1 MIAKELLNP
10 KSIVICGVS
19 SDVHKPGGKALKNL
33 LESPFKGQV
42 YAVNPKE
49 TEVQGVKCY
58 AKVDDLPQ
66 VDCAILCIAAKF
78 CTQTVDVLA
87 KEKGT
92 KGFIIISAGFS
103 EENAEGAAIEKHIVD
118 TINSVGGSLIGP
130 NCTGFLNTN
139 YAGCFD
145 TPIPTLD
152 PKGVDFITGSGAT
165 AVFIKEYGMSNGLK
179 FNSVWA
185 VGNSAQLGI
194 EDVLEH
200 LDETFDPERSS
211 RVIMLYMEKI
221 GDPQRLLKHSR
232 SLINKG
238 CHIAAIKSGGSV
250 AGSRAASSHTG
261 ALATND
267 AAVDAL
273 FRKAGIVRCQNRQE
287 LTTVCAV
294 FMYPELKGN
303 RCAVVTH
310 AGGPAVML
318 TDVLSNGG
326 MEVPSLKE
334 HPKAP
339 ELLSKLFAGSSVG
352 NPIDFLATGTA
363 EQLGY
368 ILDAVENDFDEID
381 FSVVIFGSPG
391 LFSNKEVY
399 DLLDQ
404 KMRTCK
410 KPIFPVLPSIINV
423 KEEIED
429 FIAKGNIN
437 FPEECVLGNAIC
449 KIYNTP
455 KPKTGIVESLP
466 IDKLII
472 SPANEPA
479 NEPDKDAVAAVA
491 ESIRQWGML
500 SPITVSPKD
509 GNYRVVAGAKR
520 VRAAALAGMK
530 EIMAYIQE
538 DAAVSDQPDIDVVR
552 IRKTVERCKDG
563 YMEIADYNELLDAAG
578 ISRKKSVEVSNK
590 EDALAFAK
598 EVGCSKDVPLVMK
611 VVGPLHKSDVGGVT
625 LGVKDLDT
633 VAREFDRLIVIP
645 ETYAVEMYPM
655 LDGTDVYIGAIRDPK
670 FGHQVFF
677 GLGGIFIEV
686 LKDVESVLVPT
697 NKEEVLKKLKNL
709 KGYKILEGV
718 RGQEGVNLDLY
729 ADQIVRVSALVQAAP
744 EIAEMDLNPLL
755 GNPRYVTAVDARIRL
770 EK

>member
-10 KSIVICGVS
+10 KSIVVCGAS
-19 SDVHKPGGKALKNL
+19 SDIHKPGGKALKNL
-33 LESPFKGQV
+33 LESPFRGPV

-58 AKVDDLPQ
+58 ASVNDLPQ
-66 VDCAILCIAAKF
+66 VECAILCIAAKF

-87 KEKGT
+87 KEKGC

-103 EENAEGAAIEKHIVD
+103 EESHEGALIEKHIVD

-130 NCTGFLNTN
+130 NCTGFLNVN

-152 PKGVDFITGSGAT
+152 PHGVDFITGSGAT
-165 AVFIKEYGMSNGLK
+165 AVFIKEYGISNGLK

-200 LDETFDPERSS
+200 LDETFDPVKSS

-238 CHIAAIKSGGSV
+238 CHIAAIKSGNSA

-261 ALATND
+261 ALATSD

-273 FRKAGIVRCQNRQE
+273 FRKAGIVRCHNRQE

-294 FMYPELKGN
+294 FMHPEIKGK
-303 RCAVVTH
+303 RCAVITH

-326 MEVPSLKE
+326 MEVPPLKD
-334 HPKAP
+334 HPASP
-339 ELLSKLFAGSSVG
+339 ALLAKLFGGSSVG

-368 ILDAVENDFDEID
+368 IIDTVENEYTDID

-399 DLLDQ
+399 DLLDE
-404 KMRTCK
+404 KMKTCK

-423 KEEIED
+423 KDEIND
-429 FIAKGNIN
+429 FIAKGRIN

-449 KIYNTP
+449 KVYNTP
-455 KPKTGIVESLP
+455 KPQPEHVELP
-466 IDKLII
+466 K
-472 SPANEPA
+472 
-479 NEPDKDAVAAVA
+479 
-491 ESIRQWGML
+491 
-500 SPITVSPKD
+500 
-509 GNYRVVAGAKR
+509 
-520 VRAAALAGMK
+520 
-530 EIMAYIQE
+530 
-538 DAAVSDQPDIDVVR
+538 IDVAR
-552 IRKTVERCKDG
+552 IRKTIDRCKSG
-563 YMEIADYNELLDAAG
+563 YLEIADYNELLDAAG
-578 ISRKKSVEVSNK
+578 ISRKKSVEVSKK

-633 VAREFDRLIVIP
+633 VAKEFDRLIVIKD
-645 ETYAVEMYPM
+645 TYAVEMYPM
-655 LDGTDVYIGAIRDPK
+655 LDGIDVYIGAIKDPK
-670 FGHQVFF
+670 FGHQIFF

-686 LKDVESVLVPT
+686 LKDVQSALAPITADEA
-697 NKEEVLKKLKNL
+697 KEMLKQL
-709 KGYKILEGV
+709 KGYKILQGV

-729 ADQIVRVSALVQAAP
+729 ADQVARVSALVQAAP

-755 GNPRYVTAVDARIRL
+755 GNPRYVTAVDARIRI

>member
-10 KSIVICGVS
+10 RSIVICGAS
-19 SDVHKPGGKALKNL
+19 SDVHKPGGKSLKNL

-58 AKVDDLPQ
+58 SKVEDLPQ

-78 CTQTVDVLA
+78 CAQTVDVLA
-87 KEKGT
+87 KEKGC
-92 KGFIIISAGFS
+92 KGFIIVSAGFS
-103 EENAEGAAIEKHIVD
+103 EESHEGAEIEKHIVD

-130 NCTGFLNTN
+130 NCTGFLNVN

-145 TPIPTLD
+145 TPIPPLD

-200 LDETFDPERSS
+200 LDETFDPVKSS
-211 RVIMLYMEKI
+211 HVIMLYMEKI

-238 CHIAAIKSGGSV
+238 CHIAAIKSGGSA

-294 FMYPELKGN
+294 FMYPELKGK

-326 MEVPSLKE
+326 MEVPSLKD
-334 HPKAP
+334 HPASP
-339 ELLSKLFAGSSVG
+339 ALLEKLFGGSSVG

-368 ILDAVENDFDEID
+368 ILDTVENEYTDID

-423 KEEIED
+423 KSEIED

-437 FPEECVLGNAIC
+437 FPEECVLGNALV
-449 KIYNTP
+449 KVYNTP
-455 KPKTGIVESLP
+455 KPQPENVELP
-466 IDKLII
+466 K
-472 SPANEPA
+472 
-479 NEPDKDAVAAVA
+479 
-491 ESIRQWGML
+491 
-500 SPITVSPKD
+500 
-509 GNYRVVAGAKR
+509 
-520 VRAAALAGMK
+520 
-530 EIMAYIQE
+530 
-538 DAAVSDQPDIDVVR
+538 IDVAR
-552 IRKTVERCKDG
+552 IRATVDRCKDG
-563 YMEIADYNELLDAAG
+563 YMEISDYNELLDAAG
-578 ISRKKSVEVSNK
+578 ISRKKSVEVSK
-590 EDALAFAK
+590 REDALAFAK

-633 VAREFDRLIVIP
+633 VAKEFDRLIVIP

-655 LDGTDVYIGAIRDPK
+655 LDGTDVYIGAIRDDK
-670 FGHQVFF
+670 FGHQIFF

-686 LKDVESVLVPT
+686 LKDVQSALAPITAAEA
-697 NKEEVLKKLKNL
+697 KEMLKQL

-729 ADQIVRVSALVQAAP
+729 ADQVARVSALVQAAP

>member
-1 MIAKELLNP
+1 MINPKLLNP
-10 KSIVICGVS
+10 QSIVICGAS
-19 SDVHKPGGKALKNL
+19 SDIHKPGGKSLKNL
-33 LESPFKGQV
+33 LESPFKGQI

-78 CTQTVDVLA
+78 CAQTVDVLA
-87 KEKGT
+87 KEKGCR
-92 KGFIIISAGFS
+92 GFIIVSAGFS
-103 EENAEGAAIEKHIVD
+103 EESHEGAEIEKHIVD

-130 NCTGFLNTN
+130 NCTGFLNVN

-152 PKGVDFITGSGAT
+152 PHGVDFITGSGAT
-165 AVFIKEYGMSNGLK
+165 AVFIKEYGISNGLK

-200 LDETFDPERSS
+200 LDETFDPEKSS

-238 CHIAAIKSGGSV
+238 CHIAAIKSGGSA

-273 FRKAGIVRCQNRQE
+273 FQKAGIVRCHNRQE
-287 LTTVCAV
+287 LTTVCGV
-294 FMYPELKGN
+294 FMHPEIKGK
-303 RCAVVTH
+303 RCAVITH

-326 MEVPSLKE
+326 MEVPSLKD
-334 HPKAP
+334 HPASP
-339 ELLSKLFAGSSVG
+339 ALLAKLFGGSSVG

-368 ILDAVENDFDEID
+368 IIDTVENEYDEID

-399 DLLDQ
+399 DLLDE
-404 KMRTCK
+404 KMKTCK

-423 KEEIED
+423 KDEIND
-429 FIAKGNIN
+429 FIAKGRIN

-449 KIYNTP
+449 KVYNTP
-455 KPKTGIVESLP
+455 KPQPEHVELP
-466 IDKLII
+466 
-472 SPANEPA
+472 
-479 NEPDKDAVAAVA
+479 
-491 ESIRQWGML
+491 Q
-500 SPITVSPKD
+500 
-509 GNYRVVAGAKR
+509 
-520 VRAAALAGMK
+520 
-530 EIMAYIQE
+530 
-538 DAAVSDQPDIDVVR
+538 IDVAR
-552 IRKTVERCKDG
+552 IRKTIDKCGDG

-578 ISRKKSVEVSNK
+578 ISRKKSVEVSKK

-625 LGVKDLDT
+625 LNVKDLDT
-633 VAREFDRLIVIP
+633 VSKEFDRLMAIKD
-645 ETYAVEMYPM
+645 TYAVEMYPM
-655 LDGTDVYIGAIRDPK
+655 LDGTDVYIGAIRDDK

-686 LKDVESVLVPT
+686 LKDVQSALAPITAAEAKVMLT
-697 NKEEVLKKLKNL
+697 KLR
-709 KGYKILEGV
+709 GYKILQGV
-718 RGQEGVNLDLY
+718 RGQEPVNIDLY
-729 ADQIVRVSALVQAAP
+729 ADQIARISALVQAAP

>member
-1 MIAKELLNP
+1 MICKELLNP
-10 KSIVICGVS
+10 KSIVVCGAS
-19 SDVHKPGGKALKNL
+19 SDIHKPGGKALKNL
-33 LESPFKGQV
+33 LESNFKGQV
-42 YAVNPKE
+42 YTVNPKE
-49 TEVQGVKCY
+49 TEVQGIKCY
-58 AKVDDLPQ
+58 TKVDDLPQ

-78 CTQTVDVLA
+78 CAQTVDVLTQQ
-87 KEKGT
+87 KGT

-118 TINSVGGSLIGP
+118 SINAVGGSLIGP

-165 AVFIKEYGMSNGLK
+165 AVFIKEYGITNGLT

-200 LDETFDPERSS
+200 LDETFDPEKSS
-211 RVIMLYMEKI
+211 RVIMLYMEKV

-238 CHIAAIKSGGSV
+238 CHIAAIKSGGSA

-287 LTTVCAV
+287 LTTVCGV

-326 MEVPSLKE
+326 MEVPSLKD
-334 HPKAP
+334 HPASP
-339 ELLSKLFAGSSVG
+339 ALLEKLFAGSSVG

-368 ILDAVENDFDEID
+368 ILDAVENDYEDID

-391 LFSNKEVY
+391 LFSNREVY
-399 DLLDQ
+399 KLLDE
-404 KMRTCK
+404 KMKTCK

-423 KEEIED
+423 KEEIQE
-429 FIAKGNIN
+429 FIDRG
-437 FPEECVLGNAIC
+437 
-449 KIYNTP
+449 P
-455 KPKTGIVESLP
+455 KPQPENVEQ
-466 IDKLII
+466 
-472 SPANEPA
+472 PA
-479 NEPDKDAVAAVA
+479 
-491 ESIRQWGML
+491 
-500 SPITVSPKD
+500 
-509 GNYRVVAGAKR
+509 
-520 VRAAALAGMK
+520 
-530 EIMAYIQE
+530 
-538 DAAVSDQPDIDVVR
+538 IDVER
-552 IRKTVERCKDG
+552 IRKTVDRCKDG

-578 ISRKKSVEVSNK
+578 ISRKKSVEVDK
-590 EDALAFAK
+590 VEDAIAFAK

-625 LGVKDLDT
+625 LGVKDLET
-633 VAREFDRLIVIP
+633 VEKEFNRLIVIP

-655 LDGTDVYIGAIRDPK
+655 LDGTDVYIGAIKDPK
-670 FGHQVFF
+670 FGHQIFF

-686 LKDVESVLVPT
+686 LKDVQSALAPITAAEA
-697 NKEEVLKKLKNL
+697 KEMLTKLR
-709 KGYKILEGV
+709 GYKILQGV
-718 RGQEGVNLDLY
+718 RGQEPVNIDLY
-729 ADQIVRVSALVQAAP
+729 AEQVARVSALVQAAP

>member
-10 KSIVICGVS
+10 RSIVICGAS
-19 SDVHKPGGKALKNL
+19 SDVHKPGGKSLKNL
-33 LESPFKGQV
+33 LESPFKGQI

-78 CTQTVDVLA
+78 CAQTVDVLA
-87 KEKGT
+87 KEKGC
-92 KGFIIISAGFS
+92 KGFIIVSAGFS
-103 EENAEGAAIEKHIVD
+103 EENAEGAEIEKHIVD

-130 NCTGFLNTN
+130 NCTGFLNVN

-145 TPIPTLD
+145 TPIPPLD

-200 LDETFDPERSS
+200 LDETFDPEKSS
-211 RVIMLYMEKI
+211 HVIMLYMEKI

-238 CHIAAIKSGGSV
+238 CHIAAIKSGGSA

-294 FMYPELKGN
+294 FMYPELKGK
-303 RCAVVTH
+303 RCAVITH

-326 MEVPSLKE
+326 MEVPSLKD
-334 HPKAP
+334 HPASAP
-339 ELLSKLFAGSSVG
+339 LLEKLFGGSSVG

-368 ILDAVENDFDEID
+368 IIDTVENEYTDID

-423 KEEIED
+423 KDEIND

-437 FPEECVLGNAIC
+437 FPEECVLGNALV
-449 KIYNTP
+449 KVYNTP
-455 KPKTGIVESLP
+455 KPQPENVELP
-466 IDKLII
+466 K
-472 SPANEPA
+472 
-479 NEPDKDAVAAVA
+479 
-491 ESIRQWGML
+491 
-500 SPITVSPKD
+500 
-509 GNYRVVAGAKR
+509 
-520 VRAAALAGMK
+520 
-530 EIMAYIQE
+530 
-538 DAAVSDQPDIDVVR
+538 IDVAR
-552 IRKTVERCKDG
+552 IRRTVERCKDG

-578 ISRKKSVEVSNK
+578 ISRKKSVEVSKK

-633 VAREFDRLIVIP
+633 VAKEFDRLIVIP

-655 LDGTDVYIGAIRDPK
+655 LDGTDVYIGAIRDEK
-670 FGHQVFF
+670 FGHQIFF

-686 LKDVESVLVPT
+686 LKDVQSALAPITAAEA
-697 NKEEVLKKLKNL
+697 KEMLKQL

-718 RGQEGVNLDLY
+718 RGQEGVNIDLY
-729 ADQIVRVSALVQAAP
+729 AEQVARVSALVQAAP

>member
-1 MIAKELLNP
+1 MINPKLLNP
-10 KSIVICGVS
+10 QSIVVCGAS
-19 SDVHKPGGKALKNL
+19 SDIHKPGGKSLKNL
-33 LESPFKGQV
+33 LESPFKGQI

-78 CTQTVDVLA
+78 CAQTVDVLA
-87 KEKGT
+87 KEKGCR
-92 KGFIIISAGFS
+92 GFIIVSAGFS
-103 EENAEGAAIEKHIVD
+103 EESHEGAEVEKHIVD

-130 NCTGFLNTN
+130 NCTGFLNVN

-152 PKGVDFITGSGAT
+152 PHGVDFITGSGAT
-165 AVFIKEYGMSNGLK
+165 AVFIKEYGISNGLK

-200 LDETFDPERSS
+200 LDETFDPEKSS

-238 CHIAAIKSGGSV
+238 CHIAAIKSGGSA

-273 FRKAGIVRCQNRQE
+273 FRKAGIVRCHNRQE
-287 LTTVCAV
+287 LTTVCGV
-294 FMYPELKGN
+294 FMHPEIKGK
-303 RCAVVTH
+303 RCAVITH

-318 TDVLSNGG
+318 TDVLSDGG
-326 MEVPSLKE
+326 MEVPSLKD
-334 HPKAP
+334 HPASP
-339 ELLSKLFAGSSVG
+339 ALLAKLFGGSSVG

-368 ILDAVENDFDEID
+368 IIDTVENEYDEID

-399 DLLDQ
+399 DLLDE
-404 KMRTCK
+404 KMKTCK

-423 KEEIED
+423 KSEIED

-437 FPEECVLGNAIC
+437 FPEECVLGNALV
-449 KIYNTP
+449 KVYNTP
-455 KPKTGIVESLP
+455 KPQPENVELP
-466 IDKLII
+466 KID
-472 SPANEPA
+472 
-479 NEPDKDAVAAVA
+479 VA
-491 ESIRQWGML
+491 
-500 SPITVSPKD
+500 
-509 GNYRVVAGAKR
+509 R
-520 VRAAALAGMK
+520 VRA
-530 EIMAYIQE
+530 
-538 DAAVSDQPDIDVVR
+538 
-552 IRKTVERCKDG
+552 TVDRCKDG
-563 YMEIADYNELLDAAG
+563 YMEISDYNELLDAAG
-578 ISRKKSVEVSNK
+578 ISRKKSVEVSKK

-633 VAREFDRLIVIP
+633 VAKEFDRLIVIP

-655 LDGTDVYIGAIRDPK
+655 LDGTDVYIGAIRDEK
-670 FGHQVFF
+670 FGHQIFF

-686 LKDVESVLVPT
+686 LKDVQSALAPITAAEA
-697 NKEEVLKKLKNL
+697 KEMLKQL

-718 RGQEGVNLDLY
+718 RGQEGVNIDLY
-729 ADQIVRVSALVQAAP
+729 AEQVARVSALVQAAP

>member
-10 KSIVICGVS
+10 RSIVICGAS
-19 SDVHKPGGKALKNL
+19 SDVHKPGGKSLKNL

-58 AKVDDLPQ
+58 SKVEDLPQ

-78 CTQTVDVLA
+78 CAQTVDVLA
-87 KEKGT
+87 KEKGC
-92 KGFIIISAGFS
+92 KGFIIVSAGFS
-103 EENAEGAAIEKHIVD
+103 EESHEGAEIEKHIVD

-130 NCTGFLNTN
+130 NCTGFLNVN

-145 TPIPTLD
+145 TPIPPLD

-200 LDETFDPERSS
+200 LDETFDPVKSS
-211 RVIMLYMEKI
+211 HVIMLYMEKI

-238 CHIAAIKSGGSV
+238 CHIAAIKSGGSA

-261 ALATND
+261 ALATKD

-294 FMYPELKGN
+294 FMYPELKGK

-326 MEVPSLKE
+326 MEVPSLKD
-334 HPKAP
+334 HPASP
-339 ELLSKLFAGSSVG
+339 ALLEKLFGGSSVG

-368 ILDAVENDFDEID
+368 ILDTVENEYTDID

-423 KEEIED
+423 KSEIED

-437 FPEECVLGNAIC
+437 FPEECVLGNALV
-449 KIYNTP
+449 KVYNTP
-455 KPKTGIVESLP
+455 KPQPENVELP
-466 IDKLII
+466 K
-472 SPANEPA
+472 
-479 NEPDKDAVAAVA
+479 
-491 ESIRQWGML
+491 
-500 SPITVSPKD
+500 
-509 GNYRVVAGAKR
+509 
-520 VRAAALAGMK
+520 
-530 EIMAYIQE
+530 
-538 DAAVSDQPDIDVVR
+538 IDVAR
-552 IRKTVERCKDG
+552 IRATVDRCKDG
-563 YMEIADYNELLDAAG
+563 YMEISDYNELLDAAG
-578 ISRKKSVEVSNK
+578 ISRKKSVEVSKK

-633 VAREFDRLIVIP
+633 VAKEFDRLIVIP

-655 LDGTDVYIGAIRDPK
+655 LDGTDVYIGAIRDDK
-670 FGHQVFF
+670 FGHQIFF

-686 LKDVESVLVPT
+686 LKDVQSALAPITAAEA
-697 NKEEVLKKLKNL
+697 KEMLKQL

-729 ADQIVRVSALVQAAP
+729 ADQVARVSALVQAAP

>member
-1 MIAKELLNP
+1 MINPKLLDP
-10 KSIVICGVS
+10 KSIVVCGAS
-19 SDVHKPGGKALKNL
+19 SDIHKPGGKALKNL
-33 LESPFKGQV
+33 LESAFKGQV

-78 CTQTVDVLA
+78 CAQTVDILA
-87 KEKGT
+87 KEKGCR
-92 KGFIIISAGFS
+92 GFIIVSAGFS
-103 EENAEGAAIEKHIVD
+103 EESHEGAEIEKHIVD

-139 YAGCFD
+139 YSGCFD
-145 TPIPTLD
+145 TPIPKLD

-165 AVFIKEYGMSNGLK
+165 AVFIKEYGISNGLK

-200 LDETFDPERSS
+200 LDETFDPEKSS

-238 CHIAAIKSGGSV
+238 CHIAAIKSGGSA

-273 FRKAGIVRCQNRQE
+273 FQKAGIVRCQNRQE
-287 LTTVCAV
+287 LTTVCGV
-294 FMYPELKGN
+294 FMHPELKGK
-303 RCAVVTH
+303 RCAVITH

-326 MEVPSLKE
+326 MEVPPLKD
-334 HPKAP
+334 HPASP
-339 ELLSKLFAGSSVG
+339 ALLAKLFGGSSVG

-368 ILDAVENDFDEID
+368 IIDTVENEYDEID

-399 DLLDQ
+399 NLLDE
-404 KMRTCK
+404 KMKTCK

-423 KEEIED
+423 KDEIND
-429 FIAKGNIN
+429 FIAKGRIN
-437 FPEECVLGNAIC
+437 FPEECVLGNALV
-449 KIYNTP
+449 KVYNTP
-455 KPKTGIVESLP
+455 KPQPEHVDLP
-466 IDKLII
+466 KVD
-472 SPANEPA
+472 
-479 NEPDKDAVAAVA
+479 VA
-491 ESIRQWGML
+491 
-500 SPITVSPKD
+500 
-509 GNYRVVAGAKR
+509 
-520 VRAAALAGMK
+520 
-530 EIMAYIQE
+530 
-538 DAAVSDQPDIDVVR
+538 R
-552 IRKTVERCKDG
+552 IRATVDRCKDG

-578 ISRKKSVEVSNK
+578 ISRKKSVEVSKK

-633 VAREFDRLIVIP
+633 VAKEFDRLIVIP

-655 LDGTDVYIGAIRDPK
+655 LDGTDVYIGAIRDEK
-670 FGHQVFF
+670 FGHQIFF

-686 LKDVESVLVPT
+686 LKDVQSALAPITAAEA
-697 NKEEVLKKLKNL
+697 KEMLTKLR
-709 KGYKILEGV
+709 GYKILQGV
-718 RGQEGVNLDLY
+718 RGQEPVNLDLY
-729 ADQIVRVSALVQAAP
+729 ADQIARVSALVQAAP

-755 GNPRYVTAVDARIRL
+755 GNPKYVTAVDARIRL

>member
-1 MIAKELLNP
+1 MINPKLLNP
-10 KSIVICGVS
+10 QSIVICGAS
-19 SDVHKPGGKALKNL
+19 SDIHKPGGKSLKNL
-33 LESPFKGQV
+33 LESPFKGQI

-78 CTQTVDVLA
+78 CAQTVDVLA
-87 KEKGT
+87 KEKGCR
-92 KGFIIISAGFS
+92 GFIIVSAGFS

-139 YAGCFD
+139 YSGCFD
-145 TPIPTLD
+145 TPIPKLD

-200 LDETFDPERSS
+200 LDETFDPEKSS
-211 RVIMLYMEKI
+211 HVIMLYMEKI
-221 GDPQRLLKHSR
+221 GDPMRLLKHSR
-232 SLINKG
+232 NLINKG
-238 CHIAAIKSGGSV
+238 CKIAAIKSGGSA

-273 FRKAGIVRCQNRQE
+273 FQKAGIVRCHNRQE
-287 LTTVCAV
+287 LTTVCGV
-294 FMYPELKGN
+294 FMHPELKGN
-303 RCAVVTH
+303 RCAVITH

-326 MEVPSLKE
+326 MEVPPLKD
-334 HPKAP
+334 HPASP
-339 ELLSKLFAGSSVG
+339 ALLAKLFGGSSVG

-368 ILDAVENDFDEID
+368 IIDTVENEYDEID

-399 DLLDQ
+399 DLLDE
-404 KMRTCK
+404 KMKTCK

-423 KEEIED
+423 KQEIED
-429 FIAKGNIN
+429 FIAKGRIN
-437 FPEECVLGNAIC
+437 FPEECVLGNALV
-449 KIYNTP
+449 KVWNTP
-455 KPKTGIVESLP
+455 KPQPENVELP
-466 IDKLII
+466 K
-472 SPANEPA
+472 
-479 NEPDKDAVAAVA
+479 
-491 ESIRQWGML
+491 
-500 SPITVSPKD
+500 
-509 GNYRVVAGAKR
+509 
-520 VRAAALAGMK
+520 
-530 EIMAYIQE
+530 
-538 DAAVSDQPDIDVVR
+538 IDVAR
-552 IRKTVERCKDG
+552 IRATVDRCKDG

-578 ISRKKSVEVSNK
+578 ISRKKSVEVSKK

-633 VAREFDRLIVIP
+633 VAKEFDRLIVIP

-670 FGHQVFF
+670 FGHQIFF

-686 LKDVESVLVPT
+686 LKDVQSALAPITAAEA
-697 NKEEVLKKLKNL
+697 KEMLTKLR
-709 KGYKILEGV
+709 GYKILQGV
-718 RGQEGVNLDLY
+718 RGQEPVNLDLY
-729 ADQIVRVSALVQAAP
+729 ADQVARVSALVQAAP

>member
-10 KSIVICGVS
+10 KSIVICGAS
-19 SDVHKPGGKALKNL
+19 SDIHKPGGKSLKNL

-58 AKVDDLPQ
+58 AKVDDLPP

-78 CTQTVDVLA
+78 CAQTVDVLA
-87 KEKGT
+87 KEKGC
-92 KGFIIISAGFS
+92 KGFIIVSAGFS

-130 NCTGFLNTN
+130 NCTGFLNVN

-145 TPIPTLD
+145 TPIPPLD

-200 LDETFDPERSS
+200 LDETFDPEKSS
-211 RVIMLYMEKI
+211 HVIMLYMEKI

-238 CHIAAIKSGGSV
+238 CHIAAIKSGGSA

-294 FMYPELKGN
+294 FMYPELKGK
-303 RCAVVTH
+303 RCAVITH

-326 MEVPSLKE
+326 MEVPSLKD
-334 HPKAP
+334 HPASP
-339 ELLSKLFAGSSVG
+339 ALLEKLFGGSSVG

-368 ILDAVENDFDEID
+368 IIDTVENEYTDID

-423 KEEIED
+423 KSEIED

-437 FPEECVLGNAIC
+437 FPEECVLGNALV
-449 KIYNTP
+449 KVYNTP
-455 KPKTGIVESLP
+455 KPQPENVELP
-466 IDKLII
+466 K
-472 SPANEPA
+472 
-479 NEPDKDAVAAVA
+479 
-491 ESIRQWGML
+491 
-500 SPITVSPKD
+500 
-509 GNYRVVAGAKR
+509 
-520 VRAAALAGMK
+520 
-530 EIMAYIQE
+530 
-538 DAAVSDQPDIDVVR
+538 IDVER
-552 IRKTVERCKDG
+552 IRRTVDRCKDG

-578 ISRKKSVEVSNK
+578 ISRKKSVEVSKK
-590 EDALAFAK
+590 EDALAFAR
-598 EVGCSKDVPLVMK
+598 EVGCSNDVPLVMK

-633 VAREFDRLIVIP
+633 VAKEFDRLIVIP

-686 LKDVESVLVPT
+686 LKDVQSALAPITAAEA
-697 NKEEVLKKLKNL
+697 KEMLKQL

-718 RGQEGVNLDLY
+718 RGQEGVNIDLY
-729 ADQIVRVSALVQAAP
+729 ADQVARVSALVQAAP

>member
-10 KSIVICGVS
+10 RSIVICGAS
-19 SDVHKPGGKALKNL
+19 SDIHKPGGKSLKNL
-33 LESPFKGQV
+33 LESPFKGQI

-58 AKVDDLPQ
+58 AKVEDLPQ
-66 VDCAILCIAAKF
+66 VDCALLCIAAKF
-78 CTQTVDVLA
+78 CAQTVDVLA
-87 KEKGT
+87 KEKGC

-103 EENAEGAAIEKHIVD
+103 EENAEGAAIEKHIVE

-130 NCTGFLNTN
+130 NCTGFLNVN

-200 LDETFDPERSS
+200 LDETFDPEKSS
-211 RVIMLYMEKI
+211 HVIMLYMEKI

-238 CHIAAIKSGGSV
+238 CHIAAIKSGGSA

-273 FRKAGIVRCQNRQE
+273 FRKAGIVRCHNRQE
-287 LTTVCAV
+287 LTTVCGV
-294 FMYPELKGN
+294 FMHPEIKGK
-303 RCAVVTH
+303 RCAVITH

-326 MEVPSLKE
+326 MEVPPLKD
-334 HPKAP
+334 HPASP
-339 ELLSKLFAGSSVG
+339 ALLAKLFGGSSVG

-368 ILDAVENDFDEID
+368 IIDTVENEYDEID

-399 DLLDQ
+399 DLLDE
-404 KMRTCK
+404 KMKTCK

-423 KEEIED
+423 KDEIED
-429 FIAKGNIN
+429 FIAKGRIN

-449 KIYNTP
+449 KVYNTP
-455 KPKTGIVESLP
+455 KPQPEHVELP
-466 IDKLII
+466 K
-472 SPANEPA
+472 
-479 NEPDKDAVAAVA
+479 
-491 ESIRQWGML
+491 
-500 SPITVSPKD
+500 
-509 GNYRVVAGAKR
+509 
-520 VRAAALAGMK
+520 
-530 EIMAYIQE
+530 
-538 DAAVSDQPDIDVVR
+538 IDVAR
-552 IRKTVERCKDG
+552 IRKTVERCEDG

-578 ISRKKSVEVSNK
+578 ISRKKSVEVSKK

-625 LGVKDLDT
+625 LNVKDMDT
-633 VAREFDRLIVIP
+633 VSKEFDRLMAIKD
-645 ETYAVEMYPM
+645 TYAVEMYPM
-655 LDGTDVYIGAIRDPK
+655 LDGTDVYIGAIKDPK
-670 FGHQVFF
+670 FGHQIFF

-686 LKDVESVLVPT
+686 LKDVQSALAPITADEA
-697 NKEEVLKKLKNL
+697 KEMLKQL
-709 KGYKILEGV
+709 KGYKILQGV
-718 RGQEGVNLDLY
+718 RGQEGVNIDLY
-729 ADQIVRVSALVQAAP
+729 ADQIARVSALVQAAP

-755 GNPRYVTAVDARIRL
+755 GNPRYVTAVDARIRI

>member
-1 MIAKELLNP
+1 MINSKLIAP
-10 KSIVICGVS
+10 KSIVVCGAS
-19 SDVHKPGGKALKNL
+19 SDIHKPGGKALKNL
-33 LESPFKGQV
+33 LESAFKGEV

-49 TEVQGVKCY
+49 DEVQGIKCY
-58 AKVDDLPQ
+58 KQVEDLPQ

-78 CTQTVDVLA
+78 CAHTVDVLTQQ
-87 KEKGT
+87 KGT
-92 KGFIIISAGFS
+92 QGFIIVSAGFS

-118 TINSVGGSLIGP
+118 AINAVGGSLIGP

-139 YAGCFD
+139 YSGCFD
-145 TPIPTLD
+145 TPIPQLD

-200 LDETFDPERSS
+200 LDETFDPEKSS

-232 SLINKG
+232 NLINKG
-238 CHIAAIKSGGSV
+238 CKIAAIKSGGSA

-273 FRKAGIVRCQNRQE
+273 FQKAGIVRCHNRQE

-294 FMYPELKGN
+294 FMHPELKGK
-303 RCAVVTH
+303 RCAVITH

-326 MEVPSLKE
+326 MEVPPLKD
-334 HPKAP
+334 HPASP
-339 ELLSKLFAGSSVG
+339 ALLSKLFAGSSVG

-368 ILDAVENDFDEID
+368 IIDTVENEYTDID

-399 DLLDQ
+399 DLLDE
-404 KMRTCK
+404 KMKTCK

-423 KEEIED
+423 KQEIED
-429 FIAKGNIN
+429 FIAKGRIN
-437 FPEECVLGNAIC
+437 FPEECVLGNALV
-449 KIYNTP
+449 KVWNTP
-455 KPKTGIVESLP
+455 KPQPEHVDLP
-466 IDKLII
+466 QVD
-472 SPANEPA
+472 
-479 NEPDKDAVAAVA
+479 VA
-491 ESIRQWGML
+491 
-500 SPITVSPKD
+500 
-509 GNYRVVAGAKR
+509 
-520 VRAAALAGMK
+520 
-530 EIMAYIQE
+530 
-538 DAAVSDQPDIDVVR
+538 R
-552 IRKTVERCKDG
+552 IRKTIERCESG
-563 YMEIADYNELLDAAG
+563 YLEIADYNELLDAAG
-578 ISRKKSVEVSNK
+578 ISRKKSVEVDKK
-590 EDALAFAK
+590 EEALAFAK
-598 EVGCSKDVPLVMK
+598 EVNCGKDTPLVMK

-625 LGVKDLDT
+625 LNVKDLDT
-633 VAREFDRLIVIP
+633 VSKEFDRLMAIKD
-645 ETYAVEMYPM
+645 TYAVEMYPM
-655 LDGTDVYIGAIRDPK
+655 LDGTDVYIGAIRDEK
-670 FGHQVFF
+670 FGHQIFF

-686 LKDVESVLVPT
+686 LKDVQSALAPITADEAKQMLT
-697 NKEEVLKKLKNL
+697 KLR
-709 KGYKILEGV
+709 GYKILQGV
-718 RGQEGVNLDLY
+718 RGQEPVNIDLY
-729 ADQIVRVSALVQAAP
+729 AEQVARVSALVQAAP
-744 EIAEMDLNPLL
+744 EIVEMDLNPLL
-755 GNPRYVTAVDARIRL
+755 GNPRYVTAVDARIRI

>member
-1 MIAKELLNP
+1 MINPKLLNP
-10 KSIVICGVS
+10 QSIVICGAS
-19 SDVHKPGGKALKNL
+19 SDIHKPGGKALKNL
-33 LESPFKGQV
+33 LESAFQGQI

-78 CTQTVDVLA
+78 CAQTVDVLTQQ
-87 KEKGT
+87 KGT

-118 TINSVGGSLIGP
+118 AINAVGGSLIGP

-139 YAGCFD
+139 YSGCFD
-145 TPIPTLD
+145 TPIPKLD

-200 LDETFDPERSS
+200 LDETFDPEKSS

-221 GDPQRLLKHSR
+221 GDPMRLLKHSR

-238 CHIAAIKSGGSV
+238 CHIAAIKSGGSA

-273 FRKAGIVRCQNRQE
+273 FQKAGIVRCHNRQE
-287 LTTVCAV
+287 LTTVCGV
-294 FMYPELKGN
+294 FMHPEIKGK
-303 RCAVVTH
+303 RCAVITH

-326 MEVPSLKE
+326 MEVPPLKD
-334 HPKAP
+334 HPASP
-339 ELLSKLFAGSSVG
+339 ALLAKLFGGSSVG

-368 ILDAVENDFDEID
+368 IIDTVENEYDEID

-399 DLLDQ
+399 DLLDE
-404 KMRTCK
+404 KMKTCK

-423 KEEIED
+423 KDEIND
-429 FIAKGNIN
+429 FIAKGRIN
-437 FPEECVLGNAIC
+437 FPEECVLGNAIV
-449 KIYNTP
+449 KVYNTP
-455 KPKTGIVESLP
+455 KPQPEHVELP
-466 IDKLII
+466 QVD
-472 SPANEPA
+472 
-479 NEPDKDAVAAVA
+479 VA
-491 ESIRQWGML
+491 
-500 SPITVSPKD
+500 
-509 GNYRVVAGAKR
+509 
-520 VRAAALAGMK
+520 
-530 EIMAYIQE
+530 
-538 DAAVSDQPDIDVVR
+538 R
-552 IRKTVERCKDG
+552 IRATVDRCKDG

-578 ISRKKSVEVSNK
+578 ISRKKSVEVSKK

-633 VAREFDRLIVIP
+633 VAKEFDRLIVIP

-670 FGHQVFF
+670 FGHQIFF

-686 LKDVESVLVPT
+686 LKDVQSALAPITAAEA
-697 NKEEVLKKLKNL
+697 KEMLTKLR
-709 KGYKILEGV
+709 GYKILQGV
-718 RGQEGVNLDLY
+718 RGQQPVNLDLY
-729 ADQIVRVSALVQAAP
+729 ADQIARVSALVQAAP

>member
-1 MIAKELLNP
+1 MINPKLLNP
-10 KSIVICGVS
+10 QSIVICGAS
-19 SDVHKPGGKALKNL
+19 SDIHKPGGKSLKNL
-33 LESPFKGQV
+33 LESPFKGQI

-58 AKVDDLPQ
+58 ANVNDLPQ

-78 CTQTVDVLA
+78 CAQTVDVLA
-87 KEKGT
+87 KEKGCR
-92 KGFIIISAGFS
+92 GFIIVSAGFS
-103 EENAEGAAIEKHIVD
+103 EENEEGAAIEKHIVD

-139 YAGCFD
+139 YSGCFD
-145 TPIPTLD
+145 TPIPKLD

-200 LDETFDPERSS
+200 LDETFNPETSS
-211 RVIMLYMEKI
+211 HVIMLYMEKI

-238 CHIAAIKSGGSV
+238 CHIAAIKSGGSA

-273 FRKAGIVRCQNRQE
+273 FQKAGIVRCHNRQE
-287 LTTVCAV
+287 LTTVCGV
-294 FMYPELKGN
+294 FMHPEIKGK
-303 RCAVVTH
+303 RCAVITH

-334 HPKAP
+334 HPASP
-339 ELLSKLFAGSSVG
+339 ALLAKLFGGSSVG

-368 ILDAVENDFDEID
+368 IIDTVENEYDEID
-381 FSVVIFGSPG
+381 FPVVIFGSPG

-399 DLLDQ
+399 DLLDE
-404 KMRTCK
+404 KMKTCK

-423 KEEIED
+423 KDEIAD
-429 FIAKGNIN
+429 FIAKGRIN

-449 KIYNTP
+449 KVYNTP
-455 KPKTGIVESLP
+455 KPQPENVELP
-466 IDKLII
+466 K
-472 SPANEPA
+472 
-479 NEPDKDAVAAVA
+479 
-491 ESIRQWGML
+491 
-500 SPITVSPKD
+500 
-509 GNYRVVAGAKR
+509 
-520 VRAAALAGMK
+520 
-530 EIMAYIQE
+530 
-538 DAAVSDQPDIDVVR
+538 IDVAR
-552 IRKTVERCKDG
+552 IRATVDRCKDG

-578 ISRKKSVEVSNK
+578 ISRKKSVEVSKK

-633 VAREFDRLIVIP
+633 VAKEFDRLIVIP

-670 FGHQVFF
+670 FGHQIFF

-686 LKDVESVLVPT
+686 LKDVQSALAPITAAEA
-697 NKEEVLKKLKNL
+697 KEMLTKLR
-709 KGYKILEGV
+709 GYKILQGV
-718 RGQEGVNLDLY
+718 RGQEPVNLDLY
-729 ADQIVRVSALVQAAP
+729 ADQVARVSALVQAAP

-755 GNPRYVTAVDARIRL
+755 GNTRYVTAVDARIRL

>member
-10 KSIVICGVS
+10 KSIVICGAS
-19 SDVHKPGGKALKNL
+19 SDIHKPGGKSLKNL
-33 LESPFKGQV
+33 LESPFKGQI

-66 VDCAILCIAAKF
+66 VDCALLCIAAKF
-78 CTQTVDVLA
+78 CAQTVDVLA
-87 KEKGT
+87 KEKGC

-103 EENAEGAAIEKHIVD
+103 EESHEGAEIEKHIVD

-130 NCTGFLNTN
+130 NCTGFLNVN

-145 TPIPTLD
+145 TPIPPLN

-165 AVFIKEYGMSNGLK
+165 AVFIKEYGMSNGLQ

-200 LDETFDPERSS
+200 LDETFDPEKSS
-211 RVIMLYMEKI
+211 HVIMLYMEKI

-238 CHIAAIKSGGSV
+238 CHIAAIKSGNSA

-261 ALATND
+261 ALATSD

-294 FMYPELKGN
+294 FMHPELKGK

-326 MEVPSLKE
+326 MEIPSLKE

-339 ELLSKLFAGSSVG
+339 ELLSKLFGGSSVG

-399 DLLDQ
+399 DLLDE
-404 KMRTCK
+404 KMKTCK

-423 KEEIED
+423 KDEIED
-429 FIAKGNIN
+429 FIAKGRIN

-449 KIYNTP
+449 KVYNTP
-455 KPKTGIVESLP
+455 KPQPEHVELP
-466 IDKLII
+466 KID
-472 SPANEPA
+472 
-479 NEPDKDAVAAVA
+479 VA
-491 ESIRQWGML
+491 
-500 SPITVSPKD
+500 
-509 GNYRVVAGAKR
+509 R
-520 VRAAALAGMK
+520 VRK
-530 EIMAYIQE
+530 T
-538 DAAVSDQPDIDVVR
+538 ID
-552 IRKTVERCKDG
+552 RCKSG
-563 YMEIADYNELLDAAG
+563 YLEIADYNELLDAAG
-578 ISRKKSVEVSNK
+578 ISRKKSVEVSKK

-633 VAREFDRLIVIP
+633 VAKEFDRLIVIP

-655 LDGTDVYIGAIRDPK
+655 LDGLDVYIGAIKDAK
-670 FGHQVFF
+670 FGHQIFF

-686 LKDVESVLVPT
+686 LKDVQSALAPITAAEA
-697 NKEEVLKKLKNL
+697 KEMLKQL

-718 RGQEGVNLDLY
+718 RGQEGVNIDLY
-729 ADQIVRVSALVQAAP
+729 ADQVARVSALVQAAP

-755 GNPRYVTAVDARIRL
+755 GNPRYVTAVDARIRI

>member
-10 KSIVICGVS
+10 RSIVICGAS
-19 SDVHKPGGKALKNL
+19 SDVHKPGGKSLKNL

-58 AKVDDLPQ
+58 AKVEDLPQ

-78 CTQTVDVLA
+78 CAQTVDVLA
-87 KEKGT
+87 KEKGC
-92 KGFIIISAGFS
+92 KGFIIVSAGFS
-103 EENAEGAAIEKHIVD
+103 EESHEGAEIEKHIVD

-130 NCTGFLNTN
+130 NCTGFLNVN

-145 TPIPTLD
+145 TPIPPLD

-200 LDETFDPERSS
+200 LDETFDPEKSS
-211 RVIMLYMEKI
+211 HVIMLYMEKI

-238 CHIAAIKSGGSV
+238 CHIAAIKSGGSA

-294 FMYPELKGN
+294 FMYPELKGK
-303 RCAVVTH
+303 RCAVITH

-334 HPKAP
+334 HPASP
-339 ELLSKLFAGSSVG
+339 ALLEKLFGGSSVG

-368 ILDAVENDFDEID
+368 IIDTVENEYTDID

-423 KEEIED
+423 KSEIED

-437 FPEECVLGNAIC
+437 FPEECVLGNALV
-449 KIYNTP
+449 KVYHTP
-455 KPKTGIVESLP
+455 KPQPENVELP
-466 IDKLII
+466 K
-472 SPANEPA
+472 
-479 NEPDKDAVAAVA
+479 
-491 ESIRQWGML
+491 
-500 SPITVSPKD
+500 
-509 GNYRVVAGAKR
+509 
-520 VRAAALAGMK
+520 
-530 EIMAYIQE
+530 
-538 DAAVSDQPDIDVVR
+538 IDVAR

-578 ISRKKSVEVSNK
+578 ISRKKSVEVSKK

-633 VAREFDRLIVIP
+633 VAKEFDRLIVIP

-655 LDGTDVYIGAIRDPK
+655 LDGIDVYIGAIRDPK
-670 FGHQVFF
+670 FGHQIFF

-686 LKDVESVLVPT
+686 LKDVQSALAPITAAEA
-697 NKEEVLKKLKNL
+697 KEMLKQL

-729 ADQIVRVSALVQAAP
+729 ADQVARVSALVQAAP

>member
-1 MIAKELLNP
+1 MINPKLLNP
-10 KSIVICGVS
+10 QSIVICGAS
-19 SDVHKPGGKALKNL
+19 SDIHKPGGKSLKNL
-33 LESPFKGQV
+33 LESPFKGQI

-78 CTQTVDVLA
+78 CAQTVDVLA
-87 KEKGT
+87 KEKGC

-103 EENAEGAAIEKHIVD
+103 EESHEGAEIEKHIVD

-130 NCTGFLNTN
+130 NCTGFLNVN

-152 PKGVDFITGSGAT
+152 PHGVDFITGSGAT
-165 AVFIKEYGMSNGLK
+165 AVFIKEYGISNGLK

-200 LDETFDPERSS
+200 LDETFDPEKSS

-238 CHIAAIKSGGSV
+238 CHIAAIKSGGSA

-273 FRKAGIVRCQNRQE
+273 FQKAGIVRCHNRQE

-294 FMYPELKGN
+294 FMHPEIKGK
-303 RCAVVTH
+303 RCAVITH

-318 TDVLSNGG
+318 TDVLSDGG
-326 MEVPSLKE
+326 MEVPSLKD
-334 HPKAP
+334 HPASP
-339 ELLSKLFAGSSVG
+339 ALLAKLFGGSSVG

-368 ILDAVENDFDEID
+368 IIDTVENEYDEID

-399 DLLDQ
+399 DLLDE
-404 KMRTCK
+404 KMKTCK

-423 KEEIED
+423 KDEIND
-429 FIAKGNIN
+429 FIAKGRIN

-449 KIYNTP
+449 KVYNTP
-455 KPKTGIVESLP
+455 KPQPEHVELP
-466 IDKLII
+466 
-472 SPANEPA
+472 
-479 NEPDKDAVAAVA
+479 
-491 ESIRQWGML
+491 Q
-500 SPITVSPKD
+500 
-509 GNYRVVAGAKR
+509 
-520 VRAAALAGMK
+520 
-530 EIMAYIQE
+530 
-538 DAAVSDQPDIDVVR
+538 IDVAR
-552 IRKTVERCKDG
+552 IRTTVDRCKDG

-578 ISRKKSVEVSNK
+578 ISRKKSVEVSQK

-625 LGVKDLDT
+625 LNVKDLDT
-633 VAREFDRLIVIP
+633 VSKEFDRLMAIKD
-645 ETYAVEMYPM
+645 TYAVEMYPM
-655 LDGTDVYIGAIRDPK
+655 LDGTDVYIGAIKDAK
-670 FGHQVFF
+670 FGHQIFF

-686 LKDVESVLVPT
+686 LKDVQSALAPITAAEA
-697 NKEEVLKKLKNL
+697 KEMLTKLR
-709 KGYKILEGV
+709 GYKILQGV
-718 RGQEGVNLDLY
+718 RGQEPVNIDLY
-729 ADQIVRVSALVQAAP
+729 ADQVARVSALVQAAP

>member
-1 MIAKELLNP
+1 MIAKELLDP
-10 KSIVICGVS
+10 KSIVICGAS
-19 SDVHKPGGKALKNL
+19 SDIHKPGGKALLNL
-33 LESPFKGQV
+33 RNSPFKGPI

-49 TEVQGVKCY
+49 DEVQGIKCY
-58 AKVDDLPQ
+58 HTVEELPQ

-78 CTQTVDVLA
+78 CPSTVDVLA
-87 KEKGT
+87 KEKGC
-92 KGFIIISAGFS
+92 KGFIIVSAGFS
-103 EENAEGAAIEKHIVD
+103 EENEEGAKIEKHIVD
-118 TINSVGGSLIGP
+118 TVNSVGGSLIGP

-139 YAGCFD
+139 YSGCFD

-152 PKGVDFITGSGAT
+152 PHGVDFITGSGAT
-165 AVFIKEYGMSNGLK
+165 AVFIKEYGISNGLT

-200 LDETFDPERSS
+200 LDETFDPDKSS

-238 CHIAAIKSGGSV
+238 CHIAAIKSGGSA

-287 LTTVCAV
+287 LTTVCGV
-294 FMYPELKGN
+294 FMYPELKGK

-326 MEVPSLKE
+326 MEVPSLRD
-334 HPKAP
+334 HPASKP
-339 ELLSKLFAGSSVG
+339 LLEKLFAGSSVG

-368 ILDAVENDFDEID
+368 ILDAVENEYNNID

-391 LFSNKEVY
+391 LFSNREVY
-399 DLLDQ
+399 KLLGE
-404 KMRTCK
+404 KMKTAK

-423 KEEIED
+423 KEEIQE
-429 FIAKGNIN
+429 FINDGHIN
-437 FPEECVLGNAIC
+437 FPEECVLGNALC
-449 KIYNTP
+449 KIYGTP
-455 KPKTGIVESLP
+455 KPQPVDVE
-466 IDKLII
+466 
-472 SPANEPA
+472 
-479 NEPDKDAVAAVA
+479 
-491 ESIRQWGML
+491 
-500 SPITVSPKD
+500 
-509 GNYRVVAGAKR
+509 
-520 VRAAALAGMK
+520 
-530 EIMAYIQE
+530 
-538 DAAVSDQPDIDVVR
+538 QPTIDVAR
-552 IRKTVERCKDG
+552 IRKTVERCRSG

-578 ISRKKSVEVSNK
+578 IARKKSVEVKTK
-590 EDALAFAK
+590 EEAVDFAR
-598 EVGCSKDVPLVMK
+598 EVGYPLVMK

-625 LGVKDLDT
+625 LNVKDEAT
-633 VAREFDRLIVIP
+633 VAKEFDRLIHIKD
-645 ETYAVEMYPM
+645 TYAVEMYRM
-655 LDGTDVYIGAIRDPK
+655 LDGTDVYIGAIKDAK
-670 FGHQVFF
+670 FGHQIFF

-686 LKDVESVLVPT
+686 LKDVQSALAPISAAEA
-697 NKEEVLKKLKNL
+697 KEMLTHLR
-709 KGYKILEGV
+709 GYKILQGV
-718 RGQEGVNLDLY
+718 RGQEPVNMDLY
-729 ADQIVRVSALVQAAP
+729 ADQIARVSALVQAAP

-755 GNPRYVTAVDARIRL
+755 GNPREVVAVDARIRL

>member
-10 KSIVICGVS
+10 RSIVVCGAS
-19 SDVHKPGGKALKNL
+19 SDIHKPGGKALKNL
-33 LESPFKGQV
+33 LESPFRGPV

-58 AKVDDLPQ
+58 ANVSELPQ

-78 CTQTVDVLA
+78 CAQTVDVLA
-87 KEKGT
+87 KEKGC

-103 EENAEGAAIEKHIVD
+103 EESHEGAEIEKHIVD

-130 NCTGFLNTN
+130 NCTGFLNVN

-200 LDETFDPERSS
+200 LDETFDPVKSS
-211 RVIMLYMEKI
+211 HVIMLYMEKI

-238 CHIAAIKSGGSV
+238 CHIAAIKSGGSA

-273 FRKAGIVRCQNRQE
+273 FRKAGIVRCNNRQE
-287 LTTVCAV
+287 LTTVCGV
-294 FMYPELKGN
+294 FMHPEIKGK
-303 RCAVVTH
+303 RCAVITH

-326 MEVPSLKE
+326 MEVPPLKD
-334 HPKAP
+334 HPASAA
-339 ELLSKLFAGSSVG
+339 LLAKLFGGSSVG

-368 ILDAVENDFDEID
+368 IIDTVENEYTDID

-399 DLLDQ
+399 DLLDE
-404 KMRTCK
+404 KMKTCK

-423 KEEIED
+423 KDEIND
-429 FIAKGNIN
+429 FIAKGRIN

-449 KIYNTP
+449 KVYNTP
-455 KPKTGIVESLP
+455 KPQPEHVELP
-466 IDKLII
+466 K
-472 SPANEPA
+472 
-479 NEPDKDAVAAVA
+479 
-491 ESIRQWGML
+491 
-500 SPITVSPKD
+500 
-509 GNYRVVAGAKR
+509 
-520 VRAAALAGMK
+520 
-530 EIMAYIQE
+530 
-538 DAAVSDQPDIDVVR
+538 IDVAR
-552 IRKTVERCKDG
+552 IRKTIDRCKSG
-563 YMEIADYNELLDAAG
+563 YLEIADYNELLDAAG
-578 ISRKKSVEVSNK
+578 ISRKKSVEVSKK

-633 VAREFDRLIVIP
+633 VAKEFDRLIVIP

-655 LDGTDVYIGAIRDPK
+655 LDGTDVYIGAIKDPK
-670 FGHQVFF
+670 FGHQIFF

-686 LKDVESVLVPT
+686 LKDVQSALAPITAGEA
-697 NKEEVLKKLKNL
+697 KEMLKQL
-709 KGYKILEGV
+709 KGYKILQGV

-729 ADQIVRVSALVQAAP
+729 ADQVARVSALVQAAP

-755 GNPRYVTAVDARIRL
+755 GNPRYVTAVDARIRI

>member
-10 KSIVICGVS
+10 RSIVVCGAS
-19 SDVHKPGGKALKNL
+19 SDIHKPGGKSLKNL
-33 LESPFKGQV
+33 LESPFKGQI
-42 YAVNPKE
+42 YTVNPKE

-58 AKVDDLPQ
+58 AKVEDLPQ

-78 CTQTVDVLA
+78 CAQTVDVLA
-87 KEKGT
+87 KEKGC
-92 KGFIIISAGFS
+92 KGFIIVSAGFS

-130 NCTGFLNTN
+130 NCTGFLNVN

-145 TPIPTLD
+145 TPIPPLD

-200 LDETFDPERSS
+200 LDETFDPEKSS
-211 RVIMLYMEKI
+211 HVIMLYMEKI

-232 SLINKG
+232 NLINKG
-238 CHIAAIKSGGSV
+238 CHIAAIKSGGSA

-294 FMYPELKGN
+294 FMHPEIKGK
-303 RCAVVTH
+303 RCAVITH

-334 HPKAP
+334 HPASP
-339 ELLSKLFAGSSVG
+339 ALLEKLFAGSSVG

-368 ILDAVENDFDEID
+368 IIDTVENEYTDID

-399 DLLDQ
+399 DLLDE
-404 KMRTCK
+404 KMKTCK

-423 KEEIED
+423 KDEIND
-429 FIAKGNIN
+429 FIAKGRIN

-449 KIYNTP
+449 KVYHTP
-455 KPKTGIVESLP
+455 KPQPEHVELP
-466 IDKLII
+466 
-472 SPANEPA
+472 
-479 NEPDKDAVAAVA
+479 
-491 ESIRQWGML
+491 Q
-500 SPITVSPKD
+500 
-509 GNYRVVAGAKR
+509 
-520 VRAAALAGMK
+520 
-530 EIMAYIQE
+530 
-538 DAAVSDQPDIDVVR
+538 IDVAR
-552 IRKTVERCKDG
+552 IRKTIDRCKDG

-578 ISRKKSVEVSNK
+578 ISRKKSVEVSKK

-633 VAREFDRLIVIP
+633 VAKEFDRLIVIP

-655 LDGTDVYIGAIRDPK
+655 LDGTDVYIGAIRDDK
-670 FGHQVFF
+670 FGHQIFF

-686 LKDVESVLVPT
+686 LKDVQSALAPITAAEA
-697 NKEEVLKKLKNL
+697 KEMLTHLR
-709 KGYKILEGV
+709 GYKILQGV
-718 RGQEGVNLDLY
+718 RGQEPVNIDLY
-729 ADQIVRVSALVQAAP
+729 AEQVARVSALVQAAP

>member
-1 MIAKELLNP
+1 MINPKLLNP
-10 KSIVICGVS
+10 QSIVVCGAS
-19 SDVHKPGGKALKNL
+19 SDIHKPGGKALKNL
-33 LESPFKGQV
+33 LESAFKGQV

-78 CTQTVDVLA
+78 CAQTVDVLTQQ
-87 KEKGT
+87 KGT

-103 EENAEGAAIEKHIVD
+103 EENEEGAAIEKHIVD
-118 TINSVGGSLIGP
+118 AINAVGGSLIGP

-139 YAGCFD
+139 YSGCFD
-145 TPIPTLD
+145 TPIPKLD

-200 LDETFDPERSS
+200 LDESFDPEKSS
-211 RVIMLYMEKI
+211 HVIMLYMEKI

-238 CHIAAIKSGGSV
+238 CHIAAIKSGGSA

-273 FRKAGIVRCQNRQE
+273 FQKAGIVRCHNRQE
-287 LTTVCAV
+287 LTTVCGV
-294 FMYPELKGN
+294 FMHPEIKGK
-303 RCAVVTH
+303 RCAVITH

-318 TDVLSNGG
+318 TDVLSDGG
-326 MEVPSLKE
+326 IEVPPLKD
-334 HPKAP
+334 HPASP
-339 ELLSKLFAGSSVG
+339 ALLAKLFGGSSVG

-368 ILDAVENDFDEID
+368 IIDTVENEYDEID

-399 DLLDQ
+399 DLLDE
-404 KMRTCK
+404 KMKTCK

-423 KEEIED
+423 KQEIED
-429 FIAKGNIN
+429 FIAKGRIN
-437 FPEECVLGNAIC
+437 FPEECVLGNALV
-449 KIYNTP
+449 KVWNTP
-455 KPKTGIVESLP
+455 KPQPENVELP
-466 IDKLII
+466 K
-472 SPANEPA
+472 
-479 NEPDKDAVAAVA
+479 
-491 ESIRQWGML
+491 
-500 SPITVSPKD
+500 
-509 GNYRVVAGAKR
+509 
-520 VRAAALAGMK
+520 
-530 EIMAYIQE
+530 
-538 DAAVSDQPDIDVVR
+538 IDVAR
-552 IRKTVERCKDG
+552 IRATVDRCKDG

-578 ISRKKSVEVSNK
+578 ISRKKSVEVSKK

-633 VAREFDRLIVIP
+633 VAKEFDRLIVIP

-670 FGHQVFF
+670 FGHQIFF

-686 LKDVESVLVPT
+686 LKDVQSALAPITAAEA
-697 NKEEVLKKLKNL
+697 KEMLTKLR
-709 KGYKILEGV
+709 GYKILQGV
-718 RGQEGVNLDLY
+718 RGQEPVNLDLY
-729 ADQIVRVSALVQAAP
+729 ADQIARVSALVQAAP

>member
-1 MIAKELLNP
+1 MIARELLDP
-10 KSIVICGVS
+10 KSIVVVGASADI
-19 SDVHKPGGKALKNL
+19 HKPGGKVLLNL
-33 LESPFKGQV
+33 MNSPFKGQI

-49 TEVQGVKCY
+49 AEVQGVKCY

-66 VDCAILCIAAKF
+66 VDCAILAIAAKY
-78 CTQTVDVLA
+78 CPATVDTLA
-87 KEKGT
+87 LQKGT
-92 KGFIIISAGFS
+92 KGFIIVSAGFG
-103 EENAEGAAIEKHIVD
+103 EENEEGAAFEKHIAD

-139 YAGCFD
+139 YCGAFD
-145 TPIPTLD
+145 APIPTLD
-152 PKGVDFITGSGAT
+152 PHGVDFITGSGAT
-165 AVFIKEYGMSNGLK
+165 AVFIKEYGISNGLK

-200 LDETFDPERSS
+200 LDETFDPEKSS

-232 SLINKG
+232 SLIDKG
-238 CHIAAIKSGGSV
+238 CHIAAIKSGGSA

-287 LTTVCAV
+287 LTTVCGV
-294 FMYPELKGN
+294 FMHPEIKGN

-334 HPKAP
+334 HPASKG
-339 ELLSKLFAGSSVG
+339 LLEKLFPGSSVG

-363 EQLGY
+363 AQLGY
-368 ILDAVENDFDEID
+368 ILDTVENDYTDID

-429 FIAKGNIN
+429 FIGKGHIN

-455 KPKTGIVESLP
+455 KPKMGIIENIP
-466 IDKLII
+466 IDKIVL
-472 SPANEPA
+472 PPTDEL
-479 NEPDKDAVAAVA
+479 DKAKVA
-491 ESIRQWGML
+491 EVADSIREWGML
-500 SPITVSPKD
+500 TPITVSPID
-509 GNYRVVAGAKR
+509 GGYRLVRGNHRVHAATMIGMTEILAYVQEGAVAA
-520 VRAAALAGMK
+520 
-530 EIMAYIQE
+530 
-538 DAAVSDQPDIDVVR
+538 DQPEIDVVR
-552 IRKTVERCKDG
+552 IRKTIDRCKDG
-563 YMEIADYNELLDAAG
+563 YIEMADYNELLDAAG
-578 ISRKKSVEVSNK
+578 ISRKKSVEVSKK

-625 LGVKDLDT
+625 LGVKDLET
-633 VAREFDRLIVIP
+633 VGKEFDRLMAIKD
-645 ETYAVEMYPM
+645 TYAVEMYPM
-655 LDGTDVYIGAIRDPK
+655 LDGTEVYIGAMRDPK

-697 NKEEVLKKLKNL
+697 SKEEVLEKLKNL

-718 RGQEGVNLDLY
+718 RGQAGVNLDLY
-729 ADQIVRVSALVQAAP
+729 AEQVVRVSALVQAAP

-755 GNPRYVTAVDARIRL
+755 GNPRYVTAVDARIRI

>member
-1 MIAKELLNP
+1 MINPKLINP
-10 KSIVICGVS
+10 KSIVICGAS
-19 SDVHKPGGKALKNL
+19 SDIHKPGGKALKNL
-33 LESPFKGQV
+33 LESAFKGEV

-49 TEVQGVKCY
+49 DEVQGIKCY
-58 AKVDDLPQ
+58 KQVEDLPQ

-78 CTQTVDVLA
+78 CAHTVDVLTQQ
-87 KEKGT
+87 KGT
-92 KGFIIISAGFS
+92 QGFIIVSAGFS

-118 TINSVGGSLIGP
+118 AINAVGGSLIGP

-139 YAGCFD
+139 YSGCFD
-145 TPIPTLD
+145 TPIPKLD

-200 LDETFDPERSS
+200 LDETFDPEKSS
-211 RVIMLYMEKI
+211 HVIMLYMEKI

-232 SLINKG
+232 NLINKG
-238 CHIAAIKSGGSV
+238 CKIAAIKSGGSA

-273 FRKAGIVRCQNRQE
+273 FQKAGIVRCHNRQE
-287 LTTVCAV
+287 LTTVCGV
-294 FMYPELKGN
+294 FMYPEIKGN
-303 RCAVVTH
+303 RCAVITH

-318 TDVLSNGG
+318 TDVLSDGG
-326 MEVPSLKE
+326 IEVPPLKD
-334 HPKAP
+334 HPASP
-339 ELLSKLFAGSSVG
+339 ALLAKLFGGSSVG

-368 ILDAVENDFDEID
+368 IIDTVENEYTDID

-399 DLLDQ
+399 DLLDE
-404 KMRTCK
+404 KMKTCK

-423 KEEIED
+423 KQEIED
-429 FIAKGNIN
+429 FIAKGRIN
-437 FPEECVLGNAIC
+437 FPEECVLGNALV
-449 KIYNTP
+449 KVWNTP
-455 KPKTGIVESLP
+455 KPQPEHVDLP
-466 IDKLII
+466 
-472 SPANEPA
+472 
-479 NEPDKDAVAAVA
+479 
-491 ESIRQWGML
+491 Q
-500 SPITVSPKD
+500 
-509 GNYRVVAGAKR
+509 
-520 VRAAALAGMK
+520 
-530 EIMAYIQE
+530 
-538 DAAVSDQPDIDVVR
+538 IDVAR
-552 IRKTVERCKDG
+552 IRKTIDKCESG
-563 YMEIADYNELLDAAG
+563 YLEIADYNELLDAAG
-578 ISRKKSVEVSNK
+578 ISRKKSVEVDKK

-633 VAREFDRLIVIP
+633 VAKEFDRLIVIP

-655 LDGTDVYIGAIRDPK
+655 LDGTDVYIGAIRDDK
-670 FGHQVFF
+670 FGHQIFF

-686 LKDVESVLVPT
+686 LKDVQSALAPITADEAKQMLT
-697 NKEEVLKKLKNL
+697 KLR
-709 KGYKILEGV
+709 GYKILQGV
-718 RGQEGVNLDLY
+718 RGQEPVNIDLY
-729 ADQIVRVSALVQAAP
+729 ADQVARVSALVQAAP
-744 EIAEMDLNPLL
+744 EIVEMDLNPLL
-755 GNPRYVTAVDARIRL
+755 GNPRYVTAVDARIRIQ
-770 EK
+770 K

>member
-10 KSIVICGVS
+10 KSIVICGAS

-33 LESPFKGQV
+33 LDSPFKGQI

-78 CTQTVDVLA
+78 CAQTVDVLA

-145 TPIPTLD
+145 APIPHLD

-200 LDETFDPERSS
+200 LDNTFDPEKSS

-238 CHIAAIKSGGSV
+238 CHIAAIKSGGSA

-294 FMYPELKGN
+294 FMHPEIKGK
-303 RCAVVTH
+303 RCAIITH

-334 HPKAP
+334 HPASP
-339 ELLSKLFAGSSVG
+339 ALLEKLFAGSSVG

-368 ILDAVENDFDEID
+368 IIDAVENDYEDID

-399 DLLDQ
+399 DLLDE
-404 KMRTCK
+404 KMKTCK

-429 FIAKGNIN
+429 FIAKGRIN

-449 KIYNTP
+449 KVYHTP
-455 KPKTGIVESLP
+455 KPQPEHVE
-466 IDKLII
+466 
-472 SPANEPA
+472 
-479 NEPDKDAVAAVA
+479 
-491 ESIRQWGML
+491 
-500 SPITVSPKD
+500 TPK
-509 GNYRVVAGAKR
+509 
-520 VRAAALAGMK
+520 
-530 EIMAYIQE
+530 
-538 DAAVSDQPDIDVVR
+538 IDVAR
-552 IRKTVERCKDG
+552 IRKTIDRCKDG
-563 YMEIADYNELLDAAG
+563 YMEISDYNELLDAAG
-578 ISRKKSVEVSNK
+578 ISRKKSVEVSKK

-633 VAREFDRLIVIP
+633 VAKEFDRLIVIP

-655 LDGTDVYIGAIRDPK
+655 LDGIDVYIGAIRDAK
-670 FGHQVFF
+670 FGHQIFF

-686 LKDVESVLVPT
+686 LKDVQSALAPITAAEA
-697 NKEEVLKKLKNL
+697 KEMLTKL
-709 KGYKILEGV
+709 KGYKILQGV

-729 ADQIVRVSALVQAAP
+729 ADQVARVSALVQAAP

>member
-1 MIAKELLNP
+1 MSGARP
-10 KSIVICGVS
+10 
-19 SDVHKPGGKALKNL
+19 
-33 LESPFKGQV
+33 GQV
-42 YAVNPKE
+42 EGVQEQENTSVN
-49 TEVQGVKCY
+49 
-58 AKVDDLPQ
+58 DLPQ

-78 CTQTVDVLA
+78 CAQTVDVLA
-87 KEKGT
+87 KEKGC

-103 EENAEGAAIEKHIVD
+103 EESHEGAEIEKHIVD

-130 NCTGFLNTN
+130 NCTGFLNVN

-200 LDETFDPERSS
+200 LDETFDPEKSS
-211 RVIMLYMEKI
+211 HVIMLYMEKI

-238 CHIAAIKSGGSV
+238 CHIAAIKSGGSA

-273 FRKAGIVRCQNRQE
+273 FRKAGIVRCNNRQE
-287 LTTVCAV
+287 LTTVCGV
-294 FMYPELKGN
+294 FMHPEIKGK
-303 RCAVVTH
+303 RCAVITH

-326 MEVPSLKE
+326 MEVPPLKD
-334 HPKAP
+334 HPASAA
-339 ELLSKLFAGSSVG
+339 LLAKLFGGSSVG

-368 ILDAVENDFDEID
+368 IIDTVENEYTDID

-399 DLLDQ
+399 DLLDE
-404 KMRTCK
+404 KMKTCK

-423 KEEIED
+423 KDEIND
-429 FIAKGNIN
+429 FIAKGRIN

-449 KIYNTP
+449 KVYNTP
-455 KPKTGIVESLP
+455 KPQPEHVELP
-466 IDKLII
+466 K
-472 SPANEPA
+472 
-479 NEPDKDAVAAVA
+479 
-491 ESIRQWGML
+491 
-500 SPITVSPKD
+500 
-509 GNYRVVAGAKR
+509 
-520 VRAAALAGMK
+520 
-530 EIMAYIQE
+530 
-538 DAAVSDQPDIDVVR
+538 IDVAR
-552 IRKTVERCKDG
+552 IRKTIDRCKSG
-563 YMEIADYNELLDAAG
+563 YLEIADYNELLDAAG
-578 ISRKKSVEVSNK
+578 ISRKKSVEVSKK

-633 VAREFDRLIVIP
+633 VAKEFDRLIVIKD
-645 ETYAVEMYPM
+645 TYAVEMYPM
-655 LDGTDVYIGAIRDPK
+655 LDGIDVYIGAIKDPK
-670 FGHQVFF
+670 FGHQIFF

-686 LKDVESVLVPT
+686 LKDVQSALAPITAGEA
-697 NKEEVLKKLKNL
+697 KEMLKQL
-709 KGYKILEGV
+709 KGYKILQGV

-729 ADQIVRVSALVQAAP
+729 ADQVARVSALVQAAP

-755 GNPRYVTAVDARIRL
+755 GNPRYVTAVDARIRI